1 MELKKILAGIE
12 GLKVKGNL
20 DLNITN
26 LENDSRKIEK
36 DGLFIAIKGF
46 ETDGHQYM
54 KKAIENGA
62 TVIIASQDCKK
73 ELLKEI
79 MNDVTLVLAPDT
91 RLASAICACNFHG
104 DPSTKLKLVGITG
117 TKGKTTTTFMIKSI
131 LEKQGIK
138 TGLIGTIATYI
149 GDKKLCDSDR
159 TTPDSIKL
167 QSILAQMVKEDCQV
181 AVMEVSSQ
189 SLKLERV
196 TGCEFD
202 IGVFTNLANDHI
214 SEKEHPDV
222 EDYFN
227 SKAKL
232 FGMCKKAFTNADDIQ
247 TSKLIKMS
255 PNCEFTTYGIDNF
268 CNVLA
273 KDITVTNSCVDFKV
287 KLGDRNE
294 RVKVGIPGRFSVYNA
309 LAAICVCQKLGCTP
323 ETIKEALETIRV
335 PGRSEL
341 VDNKKELTIMI
352 DYAHTPE
359 SLENILKAVKS
370 YTKGE
375 VISVFGCGGDRDTTK
390 RPLMG
395 EVSGKIADYTIVT
408 SDNPRTEDPKK
419 IVQQIEEGIN
429 KTSGKYICIV
439 DRIEA
444 IAHAIKRAKK
454 SDIIVLAGKGHEP
467 YQEINGVKYDF
478 DERKIV
484 NDIISGNIVFNT
496 DKKEEKVDDK
506 LSKAR
511 EEINKLIQQK
521 NQKDKVEKQE
531 KNDKVEEKQK
541 TEKKVKVEKVIK
553 TEKSDKVEKQ
563 LKSEKKVK
571 VVKETKPEKEE
582 KPKKTAV
589 KKTTTTKKASKPKT
603 DKKEVK

>member
-1 MELKKILAGIE
+1 MELKKILAGID
-12 GLKVKGNL
+12 GLKVKGDL

-36 DGLFIAIKGF
+36 NGLFIAIKGF

-62 TVIIASQDCKK
+62 SVIIASSDCDKK
-73 ELLKEI
+73 LLKEI
-79 MNDVTLVLAPDT
+79 INDVTLVIAPDT
-91 RLASAICACNFHG
+91 RLASAICACNFYK

-149 GDKKLCDSDR
+149 GDKKLCDNDR

-167 QSILAQMVKEDCQV
+167 QSILAQMVKEDCKV

-189 SLKLERV
+189 SLKLNRV

-202 IGVFTNLANDHI
+202 LGVFTNLANDHI
-214 SEKEHPDV
+214 SEKEHPDI

-227 SKAKL
+227 SKVKL
-232 FGMCKKAFTNADDIQ
+232 FGMCKKAFVNADDIQ
-247 TSKLIKMS
+247 TSKLMRMS

-287 KLGDRNE
+287 KIGEKNE

-309 LAAICVCQKLGCTP
+309 LAAICVCQKLGCSA
-323 ETIKEALETIRV
+323 ETIKEALETVRV

-375 VISVFGCGGDRDTTK
+375 VISVFGCGGDRDTSK
-390 RPLMG
+390 RELMG
-395 EVSGKIADYTIVT
+395 EVSGRIADYTIIT
-408 SDNPRTEDPKK
+408 SDNPRTEEPKK
-419 IVQQIEEGIN
+419 IVEQIEQGIK

-439 DRIEA
+439 DRVEA

-454 SDIIVLAGKGHEP
+454 DDIIVLAGKGHEP

-484 NDIISGNIVFNT
+484 NDIIAGNIVFNS
-496 DKKEEKVDDK
+496 DKKVEKVDKK
-506 LSKAR
+506 LTKAR
-511 EEINKLIQQK
+511 EEINKLIVEK
-521 NQKDKVEKQE
+521 NSKEKAKKATTSKKQE
-531 KNDKVEEKQK
+531 KTGK
-541 TEKKVKVEKVIK
+541 
-553 TEKSDKVEKQ
+553 
-563 LKSEKKVK
+563 
-571 VVKETKPEKEE
+571 
-582 KPKKTAV
+582 
-589 KKTTTTKKASKPKT
+589 
-603 DKKEVK
+603 